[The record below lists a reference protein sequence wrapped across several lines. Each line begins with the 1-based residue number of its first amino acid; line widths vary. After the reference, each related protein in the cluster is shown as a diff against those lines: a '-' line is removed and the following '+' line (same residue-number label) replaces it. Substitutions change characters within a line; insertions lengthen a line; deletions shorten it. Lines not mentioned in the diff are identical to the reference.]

1 VSHRAAAPTL
11 CPRQPTHCHQTPNQP
26 ATPAGAAPPACC
38 PPPPAVAS
46 RLQTALSTVL
56 LHNDNLRDTLV
67 GQLGFA
73 VKVRQGRRRRTAS
86 QPLQSQLLSKAATK
100 AVTADIKTCSSF
112 GTCSINQPETC
123 LRLCC
128 PPACLPAWAPPTCA
142 VAGCAHVSRQPAR
155 LHSVGQLQWAAR
167 ALGARVAQAVSEA
180 APRLPARPPACC
192 LLLLMTFWVVTGA
205 GPGSAKDLSVA

>member
-1 VSHRAAAPTL
+1 MSHRAAAPTL

-73 VKVRQGRRRRTAS
+73 VKVRPGRRRRTAS

-128 PPACLPAWAPPTCA
+128 PPACLPGPPPNLRRRRMCACLQTTCA
-142 VAGCAHVSRQPAR
+142 PSSCGTASMGSPGPWSESCAG
-155 LHSVGQLQWAAR
+155 
-167 ALGARVAQAVSEA
+167 SE
-180 APRLPARPPACC
+180 
-192 LLLLMTFWVVTGA
+192 
-205 GPGSAKDLSVA
+205 